1 MDFGRLFNLNLLP
14 VFLYLALNDV
24 LYLNDLKNG
33 KFNIDLNNNIEIIKM
48 ADTRQS
54 TKGEIRLLKFRC
66 QRAADKIHHSRIS
79 M

>member
-24 LYLNDLKNG
+24 LYMNDLKNG

-66 QRAADKIHHSRIS
+66 QRAVDKFHHSRIS